1 MNEIIKGLI
10 DKIPTDRKSR
20 IKLIITA
27 ILIVIF
33 IFAWA
38 NTIKVL
44 QKRWGGAKKKE
55 VSSKVPVAI
64 QTLKAEEIPPTQ
76 VIYEEDDGLEWVRC
90 PFCGKLYIDGGGG
103 VVALS
108 GILWDKK
115 EPKAVINGE
124 IVGIGDKISNYSVVD
139 IDKNIVVLNDGSKDI
154 EISLEE

>member
-1 MNEIIKGLI
+1 MNEIIKAII

-27 ILIVIF
+27 ILIIIF
-33 IFAWA
+33 IFSWA

-55 VSSKVPVAI
+55 VSSKALGVT
-64 QTLKAEEIPPTQ
+64 QTPKAEEVLVQ
-76 VIYEEDDGLEWVRC
+76 VIYEEDDDLEWIRC

-108 GILWDKK
+108 GILWDAKD
-115 EPKAVINGE
+115 PKAVINGE
-124 IVGIGDKISNYSVVD
+124 IVGIGDKINNYSVVD
-139 IDKNIVVLNDGSKDI
+139 IDRNIVVLNDGSKDI